1 MKRKTKKDVT
11 PEWLETLSEPLLSVI
26 KKLGKETPND
36 MDFGKEVRKLIK

>member
-11 PEWLETLSEPLLSVI
+11 PEWLETLSEPLLSFIRNLEKV
-26 KKLGKETPND
+26 TPND